1 MKTFVSIL
9 LAFLV
14 LVSTAGVGISKHLC
28 NDLSVLMC
36 AQQKGQECAC
46 DNMHAEDERCHSTR
60 EFFQVDDDFVATPG
74 EKLNFLNPTILTVSA
89 YRLLFNISDGDRS
102 VEFGLYKA
110 PLPDKDRPVL
120 FQSLL
125 I

>member
-1 MKTFVSIL
+1 MKIFVSIL

-28 NDLSVLMC
+28 DDLPVLMC
-36 AQQKGQECAC
+36 TQQKGGECAC
-46 DNMHAEDERCHSTR
+46 ANMHAEDERCLSDR
-60 EFFQVDDDFVATPG
+60 EFFQVDDDFVATSG
-74 EKLNFLNPTILTVSA
+74 EKLNFFKATIFSVSV
-89 YRLLFNISDGDRS
+89 YHLSFDLSDGDR
-102 VEFGLYKA
+102 VAFCRYIA
-110 PLPDKDRPVL
+110 PLPDKDIPVL